1 MFPVSAFI
9 AMSLLTTLVSR
20 FSLRSLV
27 IAGFALSVLP
37 SVLAVAFSFAAL
49 EEFARYSK
57 RTAYR
62 VAEISQKTQVLRER
76 LLANERKVKQFLVLK
91 EPALEEAS
99 WVAHR
104 QVNQIISQL
113 VTQTDDPG
121 LHIQL
126 QSLRD
131 LSETLFR
138 EVNRLASVPGIGSS
152 SLAPEREAAAVKAA
166 RPALNQLPDALF
178 DKMNELGEE
187 IGLTAAAS
195 IDRMVAELE
204 LEASDVQNGI
214 LLTTGILVPVS
225 LLVIAVFI
233 HLITHPVRQFDRA
246 IRQLGIGNLQDTIS
260 VSGPSDLRYL
270 GQRLEWLRDQLT
282 TLEWAKQQFVRN
294 VSHELKTPL
303 ANIHEG
309 ATLLADQIVG
319 EINSEQRGIIEIM
332 LSNTNRLEHLISE
345 LIHYGSASG
354 SREGVKFQRVDM
366 RELVRAV
373 VRDYELRLRAKSVSL
388 VQRLSPVVMSGNRAQ
403 LRLVVDNLLSNAVK
417 YVKECGTID
426 ILLAERDGYLH
437 LEIRDDGPG
446 VRLDERG
453 LIFEPFYRSSSG
465 RDAGVKG
472 SGLGLAI
479 VRECVASHQGKIDV
493 SDAESGQSGAV
504 FRVRMPIDPQV

>member
-1 MFPVSAFI
+1 
-9 AMSLLTTLVSR
+9 MSLLTNLVSR

-27 IAGFALSVLP
+27 IAGFALAVIP

-62 VAEISQKTQVLRER
+62 VAEITEKTQVLRER

-91 EPALEEAS
+91 EPAQEEAY
-99 WVAHR
+99 WLAHR
-104 QVNQIISQL
+104 QVNQIVSQL
-113 VTQTDDPG
+113 ITQTDDSV
-121 LHIQL
+121 LHGQL
-126 QSLRD
+126 QALRV
-131 LSETLFR
+131 LSESLFR
-138 EVNRLASVPGIGSS
+138 EVNRVVSLPVAASPG
-152 SLAPEREAAAVKAA
+152 
-166 RPALNQLPDALF
+166 QLPDLDGAAGRRSRTVVTRLPDELF

-187 IGLTAAAS
+187 IGRTAAKS
-195 IDRMVAELE
+195 IDRTVAELE
-204 LEASDVQNGI
+204 LEAAKVQNSI
-214 LLTTGILVPVS
+214 LLNTGIFVPVS
-225 LLVIAVFI
+225 LLVISIFI
-233 HLITHPVRQFDRA
+233 HLITSPVRQFDRA
-246 IRQLGIGNLQDTIS
+246 IRQLGIGNLQDTIA

-282 TLEWAKQQFVRN
+282 TLERAKQQFVRN

-332 LSNTNRLEHLISE
+332 LSNTSRLEHLICE

-388 VQRLSPVVMSGNRAQ
+388 IQRLQPAVMSGNRAQ
-403 LRLVVDNLLSNAVK
+403 LRLIVDNLLSNAVK
-417 YVKECGTID
+417 YCREAGTIEL
-426 ILLAERDGYLH
+426 LLAERGGYLH
-437 LEIRDDGPG
+437 LEVRDDGPG
-446 VRLDERG
+446 VRPDERG

-479 VRECVASHQGKIDV
+479 VRECVASHQGKVEV
-493 SDAESGQSGAV
+493 SDAESDRAGAA

>member
-1 MFPVSAFI
+1 MSPISAFI
-9 AMSLLTTLVSR
+9 AMSLLANLVSR

-27 IAGFALSVLP
+27 IAGFALTVLP

-49 EEFARYSK
+49 EEFALYAK

-62 VAEISQKTQVLRER
+62 VAEITETTQVLRER
-76 LLANERKVKQFLVLK
+76 LLANERKVKQYLVLR
-91 EPALEEAS
+91 EPALEEAYD
-99 WVAHR
+99 VAHR

-113 VTQTDDPG
+113 IFQTDDPG
-121 LHIQL
+121 LHGQL
-126 QSLRD
+126 QALKN
-131 LSETLFR
+131 LSETLFQ
-138 EVNRLASVPGIGSS
+138 EVKRVVSLPTAPPG
-152 SLAPEREAAAVKAA
+152 EREGAAIK
-166 RPALNQLPDALF
+166 RTKPALNQLPDELF
-178 DKMNELGEE
+178 DQMNESGEE
-187 IGLTAAAS
+187 IGRTAARG

-204 LEASDVQNGI
+204 LEAAAVQSGI
-214 LLTTGILVPVS
+214 LLNTGIFVPVS
-225 LLVIAVFI
+225 LLVIGVFI

-246 IRQLGIGNLQDTIS
+246 IRQLGIGNLQDPIS

-270 GQRLEWLRDQLT
+270 GQRLEWLREELT
-282 TLEWAKQQFVRN
+282 TLERAKQQFVRN

-303 ANIHEG
+303 ANVHEG

-332 LSNTNRLEHLISE
+332 LSNTIRLEHLISE
-345 LIHYGSASG
+345 LIHYGSASA
-354 SREGVKFQRVDM
+354 SHEGVKFQRVDM

-373 VRDYELRLRAKSVSL
+373 VRDYELRLRAKSINL
-388 VQRLSPVVMSGNRAQ
+388 QQRLQPVVMSGNRAQ

-417 YVKECGTID
+417 YGKDGGTIE
-426 ILLAERDGYLH
+426 ILLGEWDGYLH

-446 VRLDERG
+446 VRPDERG

-493 SDAESGQSGAV
+493 SDAEPGRTGAS